1 MNSFL
6 QFWSAWLRG
15 PHRVGA
21 VAPSSPALARAMT
34 EAVDPAGEGLVVE
47 LGAGTGAIT
56 RHLCQAFNPDQLL
69 IIERDAQ
76 LAQHLRR
83 QYPEYSV
90 LTADARHLVNALQGR
105 PCRAVVS
112 ALPLLSLPE
121 DDRSA
126 IIAAISDAIG
136 ERGQLIQFTYG
147 LGTPVPTKDCQT
159 NQLSGHRQRYIL
171 WNLPPATVWEYRRKP
186 VGKQDSAGSAEH

>member
-1 MNSFL
+1 MNNFL

-34 EAVDPAGEGLVVE
+34 AAVSPHSTGMVVE

-56 RHLCQAFNPDQLL
+56 RHLAEAFGPERLL
-69 IIERDAQ
+69 IIERDAH

-83 QYPEYSV
+83 EFPKYTV

-105 PCRAVVS
+105 PCHAVIS

-126 IIAAISDAIG
+126 IIAAIADAIG
-136 ERGQLIQFTYG
+136 EHGQFIQFTYG
-147 LGTPVPTKDCQT
+147 LGAPVPAQDCH
-159 NQLSGHRQRYIL
+159 NNRLIGHRQRFIL
-171 WNLPPATVWEYRRKP
+171 WNLPPATVWEYHRIAKP
-186 VGKQDSAGSAEH
+186 SRII